1 MEGDPS
7 VYRRAELH
15 TYRSAREMPA
25 LVSPNRGLLAVNLD
39 GCVLLNIMITF
50 AGENRELEAGDG
62 N

>member
-1 MEGDPS
+1 MVGRGA
-7 VYRRAELH
+7 YRKPEAVTGGRAVKCRH
-15 TYRSAREMPA
+15 WCCPT
-25 LVSPNRGLLAVNLD
+25 RGLLVVNLD